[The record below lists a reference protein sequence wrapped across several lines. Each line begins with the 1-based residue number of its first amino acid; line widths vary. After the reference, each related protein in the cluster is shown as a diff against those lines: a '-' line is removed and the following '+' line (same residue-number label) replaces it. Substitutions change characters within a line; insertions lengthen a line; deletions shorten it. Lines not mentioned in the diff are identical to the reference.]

1 MDNVIEEADK
11 CTDEIAEQ
19 LYFDNKLKILN
30 LKECQKDSQE
40 QFTVASLFSE
50 FFKTLARSVFLSS
63 EGFYNQPSN
72 GE

>member
-40 QFTVASLFSE
+40 
-50 FFKTLARSVFLSS
+50 
-63 EGFYNQPSN
+63 
-72 GE
+72 